1 MDGKKQLKKQK
12 ITMNINIDTFDTWA
26 IKDRDESMAAGHY
39 PSVTMMLDLI
49 KKNTS
54 IMNKPFS
61 FIDLGCG
68 NGWVIREILKD
79 DKCSKGFGID
89 GSENMIKKAE
99 KHNIGTFKQYD
110 IENYKFTEKFDI
122 VFSMETFYYFNN
134 PQMVINNIYNNALK
148 DKGILIIGIDHYMEN
163 KTTLSWGDDYNLKLN
178 TLSMTEWKEKFNLAG
193 FSKVISNTVNKK
205 EEWSGTFILLG
216 FK

>member
-1 MDGKKQLKKQK
+1 
-12 ITMNINIDTFDTWA
+12 
-26 IKDRDESMAAGHY
+26 
-39 PSVTMMLDLI
+39 
-49 KKNTS
+49 
-54 IMNKPFS
+54 
-61 FIDLGCG
+61 
-68 NGWVIREILKD
+68 
-79 DKCSKGFGID
+79 
-89 GSENMIKKAE
+89 
-99 KHNIGTFKQYD
+99 
-110 IENYKFTEKFDI
+110 
-122 VFSMETFYYFNN
+122 
-134 PQMVINNIYNNALK
+134 MVIDNIYNNALK

>member
-1 MDGKKQLKKQK
+1 
-12 ITMNINIDTFDTWA
+12 MNINIKTFDTWA
-26 IKDRDESMAAGHY
+26 IKDRDESMVAGHY
-39 PSVTMMLDLI
+39 PSVMMMLDLI
-49 KKNTS
+49 KTHTS
-54 IMNKPFS
+54 IMNKAFS

-68 NGWVIREILKD
+68 NGWVVREILKNN
-79 DKCSKGFGID
+79 KCTKGFGID
-89 GSENMIKKAE
+89 GSENMIKKAK
-99 KHNIGTFKQYD
+99 KHNMGTFGQYD

-134 PQMVINNIYNNALK
+134 PQMVIENIYNNALK
-148 DKGILIIGIDHYMEN
+148 DKGILIIGIDHYTEN

-193 FSKVISNTVNKK
+193 FSKITPETVNKK
-205 EEWSGTFILLG
+205 EKWNGTFIILA

>member
-1 MDGKKQLKKQK
+1 
-12 ITMNINIDTFDTWA
+12 MNINIKTFDTWA

-39 PSVTMMLDLI
+39 PSVMAMLNLI
-49 KKNTS
+49 KKHTS

-68 NGWVIREILKD
+68 NGWVVREILKD
-79 DKCSKGFGID
+79 NKCTKGFGID
-89 GSENMIKKAE
+89 GSENMIKKAK
-99 KHNIGTFKQYD
+99 KHNMGTFEQYD
-110 IENYKFTEKFDI
+110 IENYEFTEKFDI

-134 PQMVINNIYNNALK
+134 PQMVIENIYNNALK
-148 DKGILIIGIDHYMEN
+148 NKGVLIMGIDHYMEN
-163 KTTLSWGDDYNLKLN
+163 KTTLSWGDDYNLELN

-193 FSKVISNTVNKK
+193 FSKIISNTVNKK
-205 EEWSGTFILLG
+205 EKWNGTFILLA

>member
-1 MDGKKQLKKQK
+1 
-12 ITMNINIDTFDTWA
+12 MNINIKTFDTWA
-26 IKDRDESMAAGHY
+26 IQNRDDSMAVGHY
-39 PSVTMMLDLI
+39 PSVMMMLDLI
-49 KKNTS
+49 KKHTS

-79 DKCSKGFGID
+79 NKCTKGFGID
-89 GSENMIKKAE
+89 GSENMIKKA
-99 KHNIGTFKQYD
+99 KKYDIGIFEQYD

-148 DKGILIIGIDHYMEN
+148 DKGILIIGIDHYIEN
-163 KTTLSWGDDYNLKLN
+163 ETTLSWGDDYNLKLN
-178 TLSMTEWKEKFNLAG
+178 TLSMLEWKEKFNLAG
-193 FSKVISNTVNKK
+193 FSKIISNTVNKK
-205 EEWSGTFILLG
+205 EKWNGTFILLG